1 MRNLLE
7 LRIHFLVGTAVL
19 LLLGGCA
26 AYFDQPMN
34 TSSARLGAESYAG
47 KTIAPM
53 PAPREKVVAAVYKFR
68 DQTGQYK
75 PSDGGSNFSTAV
87 TQGATSILMRA
98 LEESGWF
105 TPIERENIGNLLN
118 ERKIIRSSRA
128 EYGDKTPLPPLL
140 FAGIILEGGIVSYDA
155 NMRTGGAGI
164 RYFGAGASGQYRED
178 RITIYLRAISTS
190 NGKVLKTVYTSK
202 NILSQMVDVGIF
214 RFVNFNRLL
223 EAETGFTYN
232 EPAEM
237 AVKEAIEKA
246 VESLIIEGI
255 EDGLWHLANRADKW
269 SPVIQAYKKEKL
281 ENTNIDIF
289 DRELA
294 QDRRSKLAL
303 GFRGGVQLYAGDYSN
318 RVVQPGGEVYFN
330 IAFNPYWSL
339 SVDAGLKRLATEES
353 YSAQFMAASCRLEH
367 RWFPH
372 ARSTPFLFLGPGVIY
387 ERSGEYEKSPLLMGV
402 TGVGYEYMLHR
413 NVGLQLSL
421 IYNYVFSDE
430 LDHEVQ
436 GNYNDYF
443 WGGKLGL
450 TLYFGKSVP

>member
-1 MRNLLE
+1 MRKLLFNFG
-7 LRIHFLVGTAVL
+7 IHLLCVL
-19 LLLGGCA
+19 FAALLAGCA

-34 TSSARLGAESYAG
+34 TAPARLGAESYAG
-47 KTIAPM
+47 KLKATLPE
-53 PAPREKVVAAVYKFR
+53 PKEKVVAAVYKFR

-75 PSDGGSNFSTAV
+75 PSDGGNRFSTAV

-128 EYGDKTPLPPLL
+128 EYGDKTQLPPLL

-178 RITIYLRAISTS
+178 RITVYLRAISTS

-202 NILSQMVDVGIF
+202 SILSQMVDVGIF

-255 EDGLWHLANRADKW
+255 EDDLWFLANRSDKW

-281 ENTNIDIF
+281 ENNDIDLF
-289 DRELA
+289 ERHLSR
-294 QDRRSKLAL
+294 DRRGRLSL
-303 GFRGGVQLYAGDYSN
+303 GFRGGIQLYAGDYSN
-318 RVVQPGGEVYFN
+318 RVIEPGGELYFN
-330 IAFNPYWSL
+330 VAFNPYLSL
-339 SVDAGLKRLATEES
+339 SLDAGLKKLATEEVF
-353 YSAQFMAASCRLEH
+353 SAQFVAASCRLEH

-372 ARSTPFLFLGPGVIY
+372 ARSTPFLFLGPG
-387 ERSGEYEKSPLLMGV
+387 
-402 TGVGYEYMLHR
+402 H
-413 NVGLQLSL
+413 
-421 IYNYVFSDE
+421 F
-430 LDHEVQ
+430 
-436 GNYNDYF
+436 
-443 WGGKLGL
+443 
-450 TLYFGKSVP
+450 LYFLHCVLINSITKIEGQTQFASPKIIVVFALDLMIEFVAEDIVIDQR